1 MSRGGFK
8 MKSYLTIR
16 EILKRRRFETAE
28 VVAGEEGLYKLVKWV
43 HVVEVIQ
50 IKKLL
55 NGNELILTTG
65 LGWKQNKELF
75 ISLLTQLIECNT
87 SGLCIEMGTHTSV
100 IPQEVIDIA
109 NEHHFPIIL
118 FHEEVPFVEITQD
131 IHSLLINQHY
141 EMISNLENYSQ
152 KLNKMLLEISHYEE
166 ILKFFQQYL
175 DVQVVALFKENEIN
189 MIPEVPEKTRSL
201 MLEKIKATQAK
212 SDTSVARQPVQILGN
227 QYAELVITTTE
238 REINEFDLLI
248 LDRTT
253 TALAQHL
260 LRDLYVGEKRKT
272 EETEWMTDWLEGQH
286 NAEEIRQHLAYLD
299 PELKLNGAVVCICKI
314 DQVILSPRYDGT
326 YFKLLF
332 RTIFEQQGF
341 YLFSTEIR
349 QQMIFILGN
358 KRVAKTWKERM
369 VEAFNRLEKV
379 EYSGKHNIST
389 VSFGVGKFVSKLSDI
404 HISYKTA
411 KETLLLQDMLSKE
424 SKSYFYD
431 DLHLYRI
438 ISLINRHTD
447 MQEIVM
453 EYLEP
458 VMEYDKKYNGKLMV
472 TLKTYLACN
481 GSKQETA
488 KKLFVVRQTLYHRI
502 EKIEKLLGSN
512 FMNPEKR
519 LAIEIMILAYE
530 YLMATEE
537 NSQFQ
542 YEIFHKK

>member
-1 MSRGGFK
+1 MT
-8 MKSYLTIR
+8 SYLTIG
-16 EILKRRRFETAE
+16 EILKRRHFETAE
-28 VVAGEEGLYKLVKWV
+28 VVAGEDGLYRNVKWV

-65 LGWKQNKELF
+65 LGWKENKELF

-87 SGLCIEMGTHTSV
+87 SGLCIEMGTHTSS

-109 NEHHFPIIL
+109 NKHHFPIIL
-118 FHEEVPFVEITQD
+118 FHEEVPFVDITQD

-141 EMISNLENYSQ
+141 QMISNLESYSQ
-152 KLNKMLLEISHYEE
+152 QLNKKLLEINHYEE
-166 ILKFFQQYL
+166 ILKFFQNYL
-175 DVQVVALFKENEIN
+175 DVQVVALFKENDIN
-189 MIPEVPEKTRSL
+189 MIPELRGEKRSL
-201 MLEKIKATQAK
+201 LLQRIKDSRAK
-212 SDTSVARQPVQILGN
+212 SDSSVARQAVQILGN
-227 QYAELVITTTE
+227 QYAELVIAPIG
-238 REINEFDLLI
+238 REISEFDLLI

-260 LRDLYVGEKRKT
+260 LRDLYVGEKRKM

-286 NAEEIRQHLAYLD
+286 NAESIRQHLAYLE
-299 PELKLNGAVVCICKI
+299 PELKMNGAIVCICKI
-314 DQVILSPRYDGT
+314 DPMLPSPQRDGT

-332 RTIFEQQGF
+332 RTIFEQHGF
-341 YLFSTEIR
+341 HLFSTEIR
-349 QQMIFILGN
+349 HHMIFILGN
-358 KRVAKTWKERM
+358 KRVTKTWKERM
-369 VEAFNRLEKV
+369 IEAFTRLEKV
-379 EYSGKHNIST
+379 DYSGKHNISAI
-389 VSFGVGKFVSKLSDI
+389 SFGVGKFVNKLSDI

-411 KETLLLQDMLSKE
+411 KDTLLLQDMLSKE

-438 ISLINRHTD
+438 ISLINKHSD
-447 MQEIVM
+447 LQEIVM

-458 VMEYDKKYNGKLMV
+458 VIEYDKKYNGKLIE

-502 EKIEKLLGSN
+502 EKLEKLLGSN
-512 FMNPEKR
+512 FMSPEKR
-519 LAIEIMILAYE
+519 LAIEIMIFANE
-530 YLMATEE
+530 YLIATEE
-537 NSQFQ
+537 NNQFDYDIIQ
-542 YEIFHKK
+542 KTKR

>member
-28 VVAGEEGLYKLVKWV
+28 VVAGEAGLYRLVKWV

-65 LGWKQNKELF
+65 LGWKENKELF
-75 ISLLTQLIECNT
+75 ISLLRQLIECNT

-109 NEHHFPIIL
+109 NEHQFPIIL

-131 IHSLLINQHY
+131 IHSLVINQHY
-141 EMISNLENYSQ
+141 QMISDLESYSQ
-152 KLNKMLLEISHYEE
+152 KLNKMLLEINHYEE
-166 ILKFFQQYL
+166 ILKFFQKYL

-189 MIPEVPEKTRSL
+189 MIPEVSEKKRSRL
-201 MLEKIKATQAK
+201 LQKIKATHAK

-238 REINEFDLLI
+238 REINEFDILI

-272 EETEWMTDWLEGQH
+272 KETEWMTDWLEGQH
-286 NAEEIRQHLAYLD
+286 NVEDIRQHLAYLE
-299 PELKLNGAVVCICKI
+299 PELKLNGAIVCICKVDPLI
-314 DQVILSPRYDGT
+314 SSPQNDTT

-341 YLFSTEIR
+341 YLFCTEMR

-389 VSFGVGKFVSKLSDI
+389 VSFGVGKFVNKLSDI
-404 HISYKTA
+404 HISFKTA

-438 ISLINRHTD
+438 ISLINKHTD

-458 VMEYDKKYNGKLMV
+458 VMEYDKKYNGKLME

-519 LAIEIMILAYE
+519 LAIEIMILAHE

-537 NSQFQ
+537 KSQFQ
-542 YEIFHKK
+542 FEVFHKK